1 MGSLFKSKS
10 TSVTDPGAAEAW
22 NIARPTQEYANTAGV
37 NFTQDVMAN
46 PAYSGQ
52 RVAGLNPFQTSGAD
66 FTGNFAQNFG
76 QGFAQNLTGSGNSM
90 LNAGAG
96 FGQNANSIYS
106 QYSGIDPTQQ
116 ILANANSYANNPY
129 ADGMIDA
136 ANRDVTRGLYE
147 QQLPTLARGLAGSGN
162 TNSTRGGVE
171 SAILQRGAADRMA
184 DTASNIRGTLFNT
197 GLGQAQSQFNQN
209 LQNSL
214 QANQGLLSAYQTG
227 GQAGLQGLGANGDL
241 FNQMQAAGGVY
252 QGYDQNLLNA
262 NKSYFDESLANR
274 AGALTNLSGIAKN
287 TEAKTSAGVAT
298 QPSIASQI
306 GGGLMA
312 AGSMGFKPFAPSV
325 PIP

>member
-10 TSVTDPGAAEAW
+10 TSVADPGAVEAW
-22 NIARPTQEYANTAGV
+22 NIARPTQEYANSAGV
-37 NFTQDVMAN
+37 GFTQDVMAN

-52 RVAGLNPFQTSGAD
+52 RVANLNPFQTSGAD

-76 QGFAQNLTGSGNSM
+76 QGFAQNLTGSGNNM

-96 FGQNANSIYS
+96 YGQNANSIYS
-106 QYSGIDPTQQ
+106 QYAGIDPTQQ
-116 ILANANSYANNPY
+116 ILANANQYANNPY
-129 ADGMIDA
+129 ANGMIDA

-147 QQLPTLARGLAGSGN
+147 QQLPTLARGLAGTGN

-197 GLGQAQSQFNQN
+197 GLGQAQSQYNQN
-209 LQNSL
+209 LQNQL

-227 GQAGLQGLGANGDL
+227 GQAGLQGIGANSDL

-252 QGYDQNLLNA
+252 QNQEQNILSG
-262 NKSYFDESLANR
+262 NKAYFDESLANR
-274 AGALTNLSGIAKN
+274 SGALNNLSGIAAN
-287 TEAKTSAGVAT
+287 TQAKTSAGVNT
-298 QPSIASQI
+298 T
-306 GGGLMA
+306 
-312 AGSMGFKPFAPSV
+312 PSV
-325 PIP
+325 FSQVGSFVGAVAKKP